1 MSNFSETDFRQQ
13 ALKDG
18 ITHIST
24 GVAVLRDKKI
34 LLVQRAKDDF
44 LGGVYELPG
53 GGVDEGESI
62 EDAAIREVREETGL
76 IPVQIVAAFEGFD
89 YSTNKKPNV
98 RQVNFVVKVESGDV
112 VLSEEHDNFAW
123 VDSNSI
129 QGLDITENMVKCITD
144 ALAIAD
150 SI

>member
-34 LLVQRAKDDF
+34 LLVRRTKNDF

-53 GGVDEGESI
+53 GGVNEGESI
-62 EDAAIREVREETGL
+62 EDAAFREVREETGL
-76 IPVQIVAAFEGFD
+76 MPVQIVAIYEGFD
-89 YSTNKKPNV
+89 YYTDKKPKV
-98 RQVNFVVKVESGDV
+98 RQVNFVVKVEPGDV
-112 VLSEEHDNFAW
+112 VLSEEHDNFTW
-123 VDSNSI
+123 VDSNSMQRLNMTNSMI
-129 QGLDITENMVKCITD
+129 KCVTE

>member
-13 ALKDG
+13 AFKDG

-24 GVAVLRDKKI
+24 GVAVLRDNKI
-34 LLVQRAKDDF
+34 LLVRRTKNDF

-62 EDAAIREVREETGL
+62 EDAAFREVREETGL
-76 IPVQIVAAFEGFD
+76 MPAQIVATYGGFD
-89 YSTNKKPNV
+89 YSTNKKPKV
-98 RQVNFVVKVESGDV
+98 RQINFVVKVEPGDV
-112 VLSEEHDNFAW
+112 VLSEEHDNFTW
-123 VDSNSI
+123 VDSSSMQSLDMTNSMI
-129 QGLDITENMVKCITD
+129 KCVTD
-144 ALAIAD
+144 ALVIAD